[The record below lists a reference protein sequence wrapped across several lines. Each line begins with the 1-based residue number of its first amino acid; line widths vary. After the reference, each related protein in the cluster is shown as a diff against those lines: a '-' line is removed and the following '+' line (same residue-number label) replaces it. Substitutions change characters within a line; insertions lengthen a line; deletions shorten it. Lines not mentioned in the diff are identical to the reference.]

1 MTGEKGSFG
10 PKKCF
15 CRKAVILQK
24 LEKDMKYMKES
35 TDFYIEEATVVSLGK
50 FDGIHRGH
58 ELLMECVAQQKKQGL
73 KTVVFTFDI
82 PPKKQVL
89 GEEGKV
95 LTTNMEKVQLFG
107 KLGIDYLIECPF
119 TPEIMHM
126 EPEDFIEML
135 VKKLHM
141 KCLVA
146 GKDFRFGYQRRGDF
160 ELLLEKAKTYGYTA
174 LIVDK
179 MKEDG
184 RDISSTF
191 IREEITAG
199 NIEKANRLL
208 GYPYFIQ
215 SEVVHG
221 RNLGSKSL
229 YPTINQIPQPEKIL
243 PPFGVYVTRVYV
255 EERVYGGIT
264 NVGVKPTIEGKNP
277 VGVETHLFDF
287 HGNIYEKTVKV
298 EFLKPVRRERKFS
311 SVEELKEQ
319 IKMDIETG
327 KKYYKNI
334 TDLC

>member
-1 MTGEKGSFG
+1 M
-10 PKKCF
+10 
-15 CRKAVILQK
+15 R
-24 LEKDMKYMKES
+24 YMKKS
-35 TDFYIEEATVVSLGK
+35 TDFYIGEPTVVSLGK

-58 ELLMECVAQQKKQGL
+58 ELLMECVAEQKKKGL

-82 PPKKQVL
+82 PPRQQVS

-95 LTTNMEKVQLFG
+95 LTTNLEKVQLFE

-119 TPEIMHM
+119 TPEIMHIL
-126 EPEDFIEML
+126 PEDFIEML

-160 ELLLEKAKTYGYTA
+160 RLLQEKAETYGYSA

-199 NIEKANRLL
+199 NIEKANHLL

-215 SEVVHG
+215 GKVVHG
-221 RNLGSKSL
+221 RNLGSRSL
-229 YPTINQIPQPEKIL
+229 YPTVNQIPQPEKIL
-243 PPFGVYVTRVYV
+243 PPFGVYVTRVFV
-255 EERVYGGIT
+255 EDKVFGGIT
-264 NVGVKPTIEGKNP
+264 NVGVKPTIEGENP

-287 HGNIYEKTVKV
+287 QGDIYEKTVKV
-298 EFLKPVRRERKFS
+298 EFLKPVRRERKFD

-319 IKMDIETG
+319 IKNDIESA

>member
-1 MTGEKGSFG
+1 M
-10 PKKCF
+10 
-15 CRKAVILQK
+15 R
-24 LEKDMKYMKES
+24 YMKES
-35 TDFYIEEATVVSLGK
+35 TDFCIEEPTVVSLGK

-58 ELLMECVAQQKKQGL
+58 ELLMECVAEQKKQGL

-95 LTTNMEKVQLFG
+95 LTTNSEKVQLFE

-135 VKKLHM
+135 TKKLHM

-146 GKDFRFGYQRRGDF
+146 GKDFRFGYRRRGDYL
-160 ELLLEKAKTYGYTA
+160 LLLEKADIYGYIPK
-174 LIVDK
+174 IVEK

-215 SEVVHG
+215 GQVVHG
-221 RNLGSKSL
+221 RNIGSKSL

-243 PPFGVYVTRVYV
+243 PPFGVYVTRVIV
-255 EERVYGGIT
+255 EGRAFAGIT
-264 NVGVKPTIEGKNP
+264 NVGMKPTIGGENP
-277 VGVETHLFDF
+277 VGVETHIL
-287 HGNIYEKTVKV
+287 NSRENLYEKTVKV
-298 EFLKPVRRERKFS
+298 EFLKSVRQEKKFDS
-311 SVEELKEQ
+311 IEELKEQ
-319 IKMDIETG
+319 INKDIEIA